1 MCGIYR
7 ESVRTLCLLIGIS
20 AVVRSQISITP
31 GVTLP
36 NFGSPPTYSNE
47 LETDLRDWLFK
58 SYHVRQRPKEFS
70 IVRIA
75 LNLLSL
81 NYLTWFDTRL
91 VWINNSTY
99 DNINFLF
106 SDEKSVWKP
115 PIIVENSVDDID
127 VISRPNVPMRI
138 SANGKILWVPAG
150 IFTTH
155 CESHVTYWPL
165 DTQTCDVILSSWS
178 YTVNEVA
185 LDFELLHSKI
195 LTSFYQENGEWELIS
210 KEHTSRETRRE
221 SESFSRLIFTLTFRR
236 RPLFHMLN
244 TLFPVVL
251 MGFLT
256 VAVFKLSPESGERVG
271 LALTI
276 LLAYAVY
283 LSVMAESIPQTS
295 LSASLLSS
303 YIASILFLQTL
314 AVLLTV
320 FYLDTYFTPEDK
332 PVPKW
337 LQSVTSS
344 FLSKLAC
351 VDCHTTTMKV
361 SPDMT
366 EVSGDKRDVSI
377 EDYKEDKKEVWV
389 NEVDEENSWNIA

>member
-1 MCGIYR
+1 MRRLGIMR
-7 ESVRTLCLLIGIS
+7 KTHIILPEQCNQMLHSVV
-20 AVVRSQISITP
+20 A
-31 GVTLP
+31 
-36 NFGSPPTYSNE
+36 
-47 LETDLRDWLFK
+47 
-58 SYHVRQRPKEFS
+58 
-70 IVRIA
+70 
-75 LNLLSL
+75 
-81 NYLTWFDTRL
+81 
-91 VWINNSTY
+91 
-99 DNINFLF
+99 
-106 SDEKSVWKP
+106 
-115 PIIVENSVDDID
+115 
-127 VISRPNVPMRI
+127 
-138 SANGKILWVPAG
+138 AG

-185 LDFELLHSKI
+185 LDFEQLHSKI

-210 KEHTSRETRRE
+210 KDHTSRETRRE
-221 SESFSRLIFTLTFRR
+221 SESFSRLIFTLKFRR

-303 YIASILFLQTL
+303 YIAAILFLQTL

-320 FYLDTYFTPEDK
+320 FYLDTYFTPEER

-361 SPDMT
+361 SPNLT

-377 EDYKEDKKEVWV
+377 EDYKEDNKEVWV
-389 NEVDEENSWNIA
+389 DEVDEERSCRQYSWKEIALLLDKVTMYIYLFLVTGITVGHEGHLTTCKNTGNHRLVCKKIYVILMGETNKQFEGYLALSSDVFFDCKVAIVDFKYGNTQNPQNV